1 MVWEKIVGTIKPSK
15 TEFIIYFRV
24 DFYIYKYYS
33 YGSGFDRVID
43 PENGR
48 QGKGQVDDYLRMLSR
63 TVDYPEKL
71 SNPFCQFYFTNDILK
86 DVKRYKKVIFRN
98 KTIKINITIGVR

>member
-48 QGKGQVDDYLRMLSR
+48 QGKG
-63 TVDYPEKL
+63 
-71 SNPFCQFYFTNDILK
+71 
-86 DVKRYKKVIFRN
+86 
-98 KTIKINITIGVR
+98 